1 MLIWQFQV
9 LRNRETATFHI
20 NQRATFGSRNSR
32 QVQYMGTTLSL
43 QELTTDKS
51 SPVQIQENNSEGV
64 RRFDCG
70 NMGDVI
76 DVGPPRPV
84 PFDSL
89 QSDCSKLIRKKL
101 NIGCKHAAE
110 VVTCGDGRRR
120 MTAVS
125 PQLLFPVDDVKPL
138 LSDNAFYMQ
147 PKQDGKRLLIHKT
160 GKAVTGFN
168 RHGIECGIPANI
180 RTAAQAL
187 RGDFLVDGEA
197 VGDMLHV
204 FDILEL
210 EQSDIRIIPYRD
222 RLVKLLNLLASGQ
235 QSGIRWVATISG
247 PTAKQMVF
255 RQLRKAGAEGVV
267 FKRIRAPYSPERP
280 ESGGDYFKYK
290 FVEAAS
296 ETHAKKW

>member
-9 LRNRETATFHI
+9 LRNREAAAFHI
-20 NQRATFGSRNSR
+20 NQRTTPGSCNIRN
-32 QVQYMGTTLSL
+32 VIIMGTTLSL
-43 QELTTDKS
+43 QVRTTDKS
-51 SPVQIQENNSEGV
+51 SPIQIQESNGEGV

-76 DVGPPRPV
+76 NVGPTPPV
-84 PFDSL
+84 PFDST
-89 QSDCSKLIRKKL
+89 QPDCSKLIREKL
-101 NIGCKHAAE
+101 NMGCKHSAE

-120 MTAVS
+120 MAAVR

-147 PKQDGKRLLIHKT
+147 PKHDGKRLLIHKN
-160 GKAVTGFN
+160 GQDVTGFN

-180 RTAAQAL
+180 RTAAHAL

-197 VGDMLHV
+197 VGDMLHT
-204 FDILEL
+204 FDLLEL
-210 EQSDIRIIPYRD
+210 DSCDIRPIFYRD